1 MKNKK
6 VLIIGGITA
15 ILIAVGGF
23 IFWQRK
29 KAAEENA
36 LDELAARYDSETGGA
51 ESSLDTKKSQLGD
64 LGEGTK
70 MTQVSTAAAPVATA
84 AAPVETS
91 LPANT
96 VKMLRTVE
104 DSTKKQVIARVS
116 PKGVFKTGDYA
127 IVKGNIYDGK
137 FKVWYVYKT
146 HATEDAIYLD
156 TPYKGDDVGI
166 ITKA

>member
-70 MTQVSTAAAPVATA
+70 MTQVSTAAAPV
-84 AAPVETS
+84 ETS

-116 PKGVFKTGDYA
+116 PKGVFKVGDYA

-137 FKVWYVYKT
+137 FKVWYVYKS